1 MENHVITS
9 FEKGNKLYKGKL
21 YSEALEEF
29 KRAAE
34 LDLTHYNAHFCVAKT
49 LVRLQRTEEGISYFQ
64 KYINLI
70 SQDKQASYVSA
81 LANILTEEN
90 RANRA
95 LFLLET
101 VKDKLSTEE
110 SLSYIKA
117 LLANSQTKDA
127 VHTIINF
134 PSGDIPE
141 VYKKLDAP
149 DIGNIV
155 EPFIELQLKE
165 TILKNYETSDD
176 TYENAISETSKLLKS
191 IQEDKNS
198 NYAEEFEEIKIFIL
212 QAQESLYEKTKSRIE
227 TNVNLSKAKEG
238 ITILQKTGFDKD
250 KISPLVNKL
259 NNRQKAAQNK
269 HLKKIMTIFGIVLLL
284 GLSAF
289 LGKTY
294 WEDIKKMAGIGFDYE
309 NAIHELIKA
318 NNDKDLY
325 QVMNHFSPYIEQFG
339 KTEYPEPSFIE
350 NEYNNIWQNTP
361 DLKINIKLIEKITDN
376 VYDLYATYTFTKP
389 SGETDE
395 IPGKTRIVFDED
407 GKIIRYYEIE

>member
-1 MENHVITS
+1 MVTS

-29 KRAAE
+29 KRVTE

-49 LVRLQRTEEGISYFQ
+49 LVRIERTEEGISYFQ
-64 KYINLI
+64 KYANLI
-70 SQDKQASYVSA
+70 PQEKQASYVSA

-90 RANRA
+90 QANRA
-95 LFLLET
+95 LSLLET
-101 VKDKLSTEE
+101 VKDKLSAEE

-117 LLANSQTKDA
+117 LLGNSQIKDA
-127 VHTIINF
+127 VHTIINL
-134 PSGDIPE
+134 PSEDIPE
-141 VYKKLDAP
+141 VYKKLNTP
-149 DIGNIV
+149 DVSKIV
-155 EPFIELQLKE
+155 EPFIELQRKE
-165 TILKNYETSDD
+165 TILKNYETTDD
-176 TYENAISETSKLLKS
+176 KYENSVSETSKLLKS
-191 IQEDKNS
+191 LQEDENS
-198 NYAEEFEEIKIFIL
+198 NYAEEFEKIKIFIL
-212 QAQESLYEKTKSRIE
+212 QAQESLYEKIKSRIE
-227 TNVNLSKAKEG
+227 TNFNLSKAKEG

>member
-1 MENHVITS
+1 MVTS

-29 KRAAE
+29 KRVTE

-49 LVRLQRTEEGISYFQ
+49 LVRIERTEEGISYFQ
-64 KYINLI
+64 KYANLI
-70 SQDKQASYVSA
+70 PQEKQASYVSA

-90 RANRA
+90 QANRA
-95 LFLLET
+95 LSLLET
-101 VKDKLSTEE
+101 VKDKLSAEE

-117 LLANSQTKDA
+117 LLGNSQIKDA
-127 VHTIINF
+127 VHTIINL
-134 PSGDIPE
+134 PSEDIPE
-141 VYKKLDAP
+141 VYKKLNTP
-149 DIGNIV
+149 DVSKIV
-155 EPFIELQLKE
+155 EPFIELQRKE
-165 TILKNYETSDD
+165 TILKNYETTDD
-176 TYENAISETSKLLKS
+176 KYENSVSETSKLLKS

-376 VYDLYATYTFTKP
+376 VYDLYATYTYIKP

>member
-1 MENHVITS
+1 
-9 FEKGNKLYKGKL
+9 
-21 YSEALEEF
+21 
-29 KRAAE
+29 
-34 LDLTHYNAHFCVAKT
+34 
-49 LVRLQRTEEGISYFQ
+49 
-64 KYINLI
+64 
-70 SQDKQASYVSA
+70 
-81 LANILTEEN
+81 
-90 RANRA
+90 
-95 LFLLET
+95 
-101 VKDKLSTEE
+101 
-110 SLSYIKA
+110 
-117 LLANSQTKDA
+117 
-127 VHTIINF
+127 
-134 PSGDIPE
+134 
-141 VYKKLDAP
+141 
-149 DIGNIV
+149 
-155 EPFIELQLKE
+155 
-165 TILKNYETSDD
+165 
-176 TYENAISETSKLLKS
+176 
-191 IQEDKNS
+191 
-198 NYAEEFEEIKIFIL
+198 
-212 QAQESLYEKTKSRIE
+212 
-227 TNVNLSKAKEG
+227 
-238 ITILQKTGFDKD
+238 
-250 KISPLVNKL
+250 
-259 NNRQKAAQNK
+259 
-269 HLKKIMTIFGIVLLL
+269 MTIFGIVLLL